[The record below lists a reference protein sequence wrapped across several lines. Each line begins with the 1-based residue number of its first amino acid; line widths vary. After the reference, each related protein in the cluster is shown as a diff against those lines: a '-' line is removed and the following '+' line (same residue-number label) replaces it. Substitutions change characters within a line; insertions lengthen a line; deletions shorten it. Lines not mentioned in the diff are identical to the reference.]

1 MSEHDHDYT
10 LTVRPNATLRV
21 AYSTGEGTLEKALL
35 AFEYGHEGIDGM
47 SDDGEGI
54 VWRGYEI
61 ALSRN
66 GENVLDRG
74 SPFVESGDVERGLE
88 RGVDTATKYG
98 RQLRERIGDLRE
110 RRSKSSLEI
119 TDAKEAAETPRT
131 VEIPGPRDTT
141 VEIALSGS
149 SATFDLYED
158 DGGNWRWRLTHD
170 DETLAVSST
179 GYESREDAEDSI
191 TALKTNALGAAI
203 ED

>member
-21 AYSTGEGTLEKALL
+21 AYSTDKGALEKALV
-35 AFEYGHEGIDGM
+35 AFEYGHDGVEGM
-47 SDDGEGI
+47 SDASEGV

-74 SPFVESGDVERGLE
+74 TPFVESGDVERGLE

-110 RRSKSSLEI
+110 QQSGSSLGV
-119 TDAKEAAETPRT
+119 TDAGEAAETPRT

-141 VEIALSGS
+141 VEISLSGTA
-149 SATFDLYED
+149 ATFDLYED
-158 DGGNWRWRLTHD
+158 DGGSWRWRLTHD
-170 DETLAVSST
+170 DETLAVSPT
-179 GYESREDAEDSI
+179 GYESREDAEESI
-191 TALKTNALGAAI
+191 TALKANALGAEIA
-203 ED
+203 D

>member
-21 AYSTGEGTLEKALL
+21 AYSTDEGTLEKALV
-35 AFEYGHEGIDGM
+35 AFEYGHDGIEGM
-47 SDDGEGI
+47 SDAGEGV
-54 VWRGYEI
+54 VWQGYEI

-74 SPFVESGDVERGLE
+74 TPFVESGDVERGLE
-88 RGVDTATKYG
+88 RGVDTATEYG
-98 RQLRERIGDLRE
+98 RQVRERIEDLRE
-110 RRSKSSLEI
+110 RRSGSSLGI
-119 TDAKEAAETPRT
+119 GDAEGAAETPRT
-131 VEIPGPRDTT
+131 IEIPGPRDTT
-141 VEIALSGS
+141 VEISLSGT

-158 DGGNWRWRLTHD
+158 DGGDWRWRLNHD

-179 GYESREDAEDSI
+179 GYESREDAEESI
-191 TALKTNALGAAI
+191 TALKANALGADI

>member
-21 AYSTGEGTLEKALL
+21 AYSTDEGALEKALV
-35 AFEYGHEGIDGM
+35 AFEYGHDGVEGM
-47 SDDGEGI
+47 SDASEGV

-74 SPFVESGDVERGLE
+74 TPFVESGDVERGLE
-88 RGVDTATKYG
+88 RGVDTVTKYG

-110 RRSKSSLEI
+110 RRSGSSLGI
-119 TDAKEAAETPRT
+119 ADADGAAETPRT

-141 VEIALSGS
+141 VEISLSGT

-158 DGGNWRWRLTHD
+158 DGGSWRWRLTHD
-170 DETLAVSST
+170 DETLAVSPT
-179 GYESREDAEDSI
+179 GYESREDAEESI
-191 TALKTNALGAAI
+191 TALKANALGAEIA
-203 ED
+203 D